1 MRAIGNTVG
10 HPESF
15 SRRAQHPQC
24 LSKTT
29 GVAGTSTSACR
40 LQGQLMRGLP
50 QISEV
55 AWLPQTEVVS
65 PQRDP
70 GCAKS
75 SGNLHLLFV
84 TSVSK
89 PEK

>member
-1 MRAIGNTVG
+1 
-10 HPESF
+10 
-15 SRRAQHPQC
+15 
-24 LSKTT
+24 
-29 GVAGTSTSACR
+29 
-40 LQGQLMRGLP
+40 MRGLP